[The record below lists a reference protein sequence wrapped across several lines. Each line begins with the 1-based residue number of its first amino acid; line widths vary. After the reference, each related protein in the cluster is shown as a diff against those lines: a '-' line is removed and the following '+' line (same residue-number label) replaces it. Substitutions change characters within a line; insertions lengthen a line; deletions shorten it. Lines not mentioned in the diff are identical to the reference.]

1 MEEQDAQKV
10 DKRFEYLGTYVLK
23 TFQLKSDIWQKCL
36 AKEEQRQTIQ
46 DFMDKSDHTTLVVTL
61 NSSGQLIPSFGFVE
75 TQKNR
80 AIYFSKRSNKTLSV
94 NTIKTDLIYGDIVH
108 SPLVYFSEVVNEVV
122 VPMLSNKRNHH
133 NLPQVVSQDLI
144 RHVHPFKNSVFVTM
158 GVVKGKTVLPL
169 PEGSDRFEE
178 AAYEREKRFA
188 DLQGIHSQFKSPKIV
203 KMTEL
208 LLAMDSIYYPAFE
221 KMLQDVVGARN
232 EAREISVFLKPIER
246 LVEDLENVEFNEV
259 KGRIAPL
266 MHTMCLIW
274 ANSKYYNTPAR
285 VIVLLQEICNLLIQ
299 QAQSYLN
306 PEDILKGDVM
316 ESLSRVQIA
325 IDVLTHFKNTYEEQK
340 ANLSQFRK
348 NEKEVKP
355 WDFSPLMVF
364 AGLDHFMKRL
374 RTIETLL
381 LTVVDMMKLEK
392 LEFGGIQGK
401 SLSQQIQWLHEEFLE
416 TYKVFSEKTYDCLDV
431 SNVEFEVDFMKFQ
444 NKVDDADCR
453 LGAIFCRVFDDA
465 SDLEHAFKVLDMF
478 GSLLERPLLAAKA
491 QSRYPILIT
500 MFDNELEC
508 CRRLFKS
515 QIQIEEAQGYMP
527 ISKNMPA
534 VAGGLKF
541 IQQLQER
548 IQNSYNNF
556 RFINHPY
563 SSKLCDVW
571 TQSVTEKS
579 QYNLQKPLIS
589 RDSRTSLIS
598 VNFSPQLVSLLREV
612 KYLEAR
618 QAEVIPESAADIY
631 SNRELLWQYVANL
644 ELTANWYNKI
654 MGSVLEVE
662 LPLIQ
667 DQLRDIDAKLR
678 DAEESLCWTSQGI
691 WEYIQDVRE
700 TVYDME
706 QRLQMTKN
714 NVEEIHTIMKSWA
727 SPIFERKEGKKDA
740 LLNLDDKTERLER
753 TYGQIRASGAK
764 IHVLLKENLS
774 LFKTDSSSAQWRSYV
789 DYVDEML
796 MDGYFSGIESS
807 LKFFLENTDQAPGLA
822 PLFEVQL
829 HLQVPEIVFHP
840 SLELSASEGL
850 YELVEC
856 LINNVF
862 MISALVPR
870 LSEHSGFQHYQV
882 LRVVTLS
889 DFSFDNHVAKYSSV
903 NLKADMEDM
912 TDLAD
917 MRQLL
922 MERMQR
928 IIRRCCEYRDTFER
942 YAYLYVDDRKE
953 FMRQFLLYGHV
964 LTSEELEAYAEHGVP
979 ETFPTLNQ
987 FREQV
992 DSYESLYMEVLQLE
1006 PVHVFEGWMRV
1017 DARAFKNA
1025 LLNIIKKWS
1034 LMFKQHLVDHVTH
1047 SLSDLEDFI
1056 RLTESGLGKKV
1067 EEGDYKGLVEIMG
1080 NLMAVKERQS
1090 TTDDMFEP
1098 LKQTIDLLKT
1108 YQQDLPDADLP
1119 EKWDSVKKQA
1129 VMVKQQVAPLQANE
1143 VANLRRKCATFDV
1156 EQHTF
1161 REQFRK
1167 KDFFRS
1173 DCVNPHQRLDTSHNQ
1188 IHELEA
1194 TMAELIESAKLFDI
1208 NIPDYRQLKQCRKE
1222 LPVLKEL
1229 WDMIL
1234 AVQSS
1239 LNAWETTPWRDINV
1253 DEMELEC
1260 KRFSKEIRTLDKEA
1274 RSWDAFTGLDSTV
1287 KNTLTSLRAVAEL
1300 QNPAIRPRHWQH
1312 LMNAT
1317 GVRFTMDQDTTLA
1330 DLLSLNLHHFEDEV
1344 RGIVDRAVKEMGME
1358 KVLNELDTTWSSMAF
1373 GYEAHPRTN
1382 IPLLKS
1388 DGELIE
1394 TLEDNQVQLQNLMS
1408 SKYIA
1413 FFLEEVSTWQRKLSV
1428 ADSVIS
1434 IWFEVQRT
1442 WSHLESIFIGSDDI
1456 RSQLP
1461 EDSHRFDGIDIGFKE
1476 LAYDANKTPNVVEA
1490 TNKPGLYS
1498 KLEDMQSRLA
1508 LCEKALAEYL
1518 DTKRL
1523 AFPRFYFISSADLLD
1538 ILSNGTD
1545 PHQVQRHLSK
1555 LFDNMAKMKFETDA
1569 DGNPAKTGLGM
1580 FSKEDEYVPFN
1591 EPCDCSGQVEMWL
1604 NRVLD
1609 SMRAT
1614 VRHEMTEAV
1623 MAYEEKP
1630 REQWLFDYPAQ
1641 VALTGTQIFWT
1652 TDVGI
1657 AFSRLEE
1664 GFENAMK
1671 EYYKKQVSQLNTLI
1685 TMLIGQLN
1693 PGDRQKVMTICTI
1706 DVHARDVVAKIIAQK
1721 VDNSQA
1727 FVWLSQLRHRWGENE
1742 KHCFANICDA
1752 QFLYSYEYL
1761 GNTPR
1766 LVITPLTDRCYITLT
1781 QSLHLVMSG
1790 APAGPAGT
1798 GKTETTK
1805 DLGRALGIMVYVF
1818 NCSEQMDYKSCGN
1831 IYKGL
1836 AQTGAWGCF
1845 DEFNRISVE
1854 VLSVVAV
1861 QVKSIQDAIRD
1872 KKKRFNFMGEDVNL
1886 VPSVGIFITM
1896 NPGYA
1901 GRTELPENLKALFRP
1916 CAMVV
1921 PDFELICEI
1930 MLVAE
1935 GFIEARLLARK
1946 FITLYQ
1952 LCKELLS
1959 KQDHYDWG
1967 LRAIKSVLVVAG
1979 SLKRGDPDRP
1989 EDQVLM
1995 RALRDFNIPKIV
2007 TDDMPVF
2014 MGLIGD
2020 LFPAL
2025 DVPRKRDMD
2034 FEKFVKQSVLDL
2046 KLQAEDNFVL
2056 KVNLN
2061 EKYKLFEGSLIKE
2074 RQEMDMMG
2082 KYEDSKKEATLCLN
2096 VYKIGFNCESTI
2108 SLQVDVHGRTS
2119 KSALFPLTFQYETFR
2134 KSGNVVQLEE
2144 LLAVRHSVFVVGN
2157 AGTGK
2162 SQVLKS
2168 LYKTYQN
2175 MKRRPV
2181 WADLNPKAVTND
2193 ELFGIINPATRDW
2206 KDGLFSNIMREL
2218 ANIGH
2223 GGPKWIV
2230 LDGDIDP
2237 MWIESL
2243 NTVMDDNKVLTLA
2256 SNERIPLNPTMR
2268 LLFEISHLRTA
2279 TPATVSRAGIL
2290 YINPADLGW
2299 NPPVSSWI
2307 DRREVQPEKANLTI
2321 LFDKYLPSCLD
2332 TLRSRFKKII
2342 PIPEQ
2347 SMVQMLCYLLECLL
2361 IPEHTPPDCHKDL
2374 YELYFVFAAVWAF
2387 GGTMFQDQAC
2397 LVHTTETI
2405 RVRYFMDRLLERSRP
2420 VMLVGNAGTGKSVL
2434 VGDKLG
2440 SLDPEKYTIKNVP
2453 FNYYTTSAMLQ
2464 AVLEK
2469 PLEKK
2474 AGRNYGPPGS
2484 KSLIY
2489 FIDDMNMPEVDAYGT
2504 VQPHTL
2510 IRQHMDYNHWYDRSK
2525 LQLKEIHN
2533 VQYVSCMNPTSGSFT
2548 INPRLQRH
2556 FSIFALSFPGVDA
2569 LNTIYC
2575 SILTQ
2580 HLRGEGFPQVLQK
2593 SCSQLVH
2600 LALTFHQRLTST
2612 FLPTAIKFHY
2622 IFNLRDLSNIFQGIL
2637 FCTSEC
2643 LRTPLD
2649 LVKIYLHESNRVYR
2663 DKMVDDKDFATFDK
2677 IQSEMV
2683 KKFYEDMEGTLE
2695 ETKVMNMYCH
2705 FATGIAE
2712 PKYMPVQSWESLNK
2726 TLLEA
2731 LDSYNEV
2738 NPALNLVLFEDAMS
2752 HICRINRILESP
2764 RGNALLVGVGGSG
2777 KQSLTR
2783 LAAFISS
2790 LEVFQITLKKGYS
2803 IPDLKIDLAALYI
2816 KAGVKNIG
2824 TVFLMTDAQVTDE
2837 KFLVLVNDLLASGEI
2852 PDLFPDDEVE
2862 NIIGSLRNE
2871 VRGLGLMDTRENCWK
2886 FFIDRVRRQ
2895 LKVAL
2900 CFSPVGSKLRVRSR
2914 KFPAVVNCTAI
2925 DWFHEWPQEALES
2938 VSLRFLQE
2946 VEHIQ
2951 PEVKDSVSK
2960 FMAYVHVSVN
2970 KTSRDYLA
2978 NERRYNYTTP
2988 KSFLEQIKLYQ
2999 NLLALKKKDLS
3010 TKMERLEN
3018 GLEKLNSTTD
3028 QVDDLKGKLAAQEA
3042 DLKLKNESA
3051 DKLIKVVGVETEK
3064 VAKEKKVADEEEQK
3078 VALIAKEVTR
3088 KQRDCEEDLA
3098 KAEPALIAAQEAL
3111 NTLNKNNLTELK
3123 SFGAPVVAVTNV
3135 TAAVMVLM
3143 APGGRVPK
3151 DRSWKAAKVMMAK
3164 VDAFLDALI
3173 SFKKENIHENCLKAI
3188 QPYLA
3193 DPEFKPELIAAKSN
3207 AAAGLCSWVI
3217 NIVKFY
3223 EVYCEVEPKRQAL
3236 NKANAELAAAQE
3248 KLSVIKAKINQLN
3261 ENLAKL
3267 TAKFKKATADK
3278 LRCQQ
3283 EAETTARTISLA
3295 NRLVGGLA
3303 AEKVRWAVAV
3313 SNFKLQERTLCGDV
3327 LLITAFVSY
3336 LGYFTKRYRLE
3347 LMDNTWRPYLSQL
3360 KVPIPVTEGLD
3371 PLTMLMDDADIAAW
3385 QNEGLPADRMSTENA
3400 TILTSC
3406 ERWPLMVDPQLQG
3419 IKWIKNKYG
3428 DYLRIIRI
3436 GQRGYLDSIERALS
3450 VGEVVLIENLEE
3462 NVDPVLSPLLGRETI
3477 KKGRYIKIGDKE
3489 CEYNPDFRLI
3499 LHTKLANPHYQP
3511 ELQAQ
3516 CTLVNFTVTRDGLE
3530 DQLLAA
3536 VVSMERPDLEE
3547 LKSNLTKQQ
3556 NGFKITLKT
3565 LEDNLLSRL
3574 SSASGNF
3581 LGDIELVENLE
3592 TTKRTAAD
3600 IEDKVKEAKV
3610 TEAEIN
3616 TAREHY
3622 RPAAARAS
3630 LLYFIMNDLNKIHP
3644 MYQFS
3649 LKAFNVVFQN
3659 AVLKASPDET
3669 LKQRVLNLIDNITSS
3684 VFQYTTRGLFEC
3696 DKLTYTAQLA
3706 FQVLLMSKE
3715 INPSELDFLLR
3726 YPVLPGVTSP
3736 VDFLSNHSWGGIKAL
3751 CNMEEFRNLDR
3762 DIEGSVKRWKK
3773 FVESECPEKE
3783 KFPQEWKNKTA
3794 LQRLC
3799 MMRALRPDRMTYA
3812 VRDFVEEK
3820 LGSKYVMGRS
3830 VDFAVSFEES
3840 GAATPIFFILSPGV
3854 DPLKEV
3860 EKHGRKLGYT
3870 FDNKNFHNVSLGQGQ
3885 EVVAE
3890 QALDLAAKE
3899 GHWVILQNI
3908 HLVAKWL
3915 GTLEKKLEQ
3924 HGEGSHQNF
3933 RVFISAE
3940 PSSSPEGHIIP
3951 QGILENSIKIT
3962 NEPPMGMQAN
3972 LHKALD
3978 NFNQL
3983 TSIDI
3988 YSVIM
3993 ALEEAMGCIPIGSV
4007 LNIQGKKSGL
4017 LVKTLQGMSD
4027 ELSLLCP
4034 CVDTLEMC
4042 ARENEFKSILFAL
4055 CYFHAVVAERRKF
4068 GPQGWN
4074 RSYPFNT
4081 GDLTISVNVL
4091 YNYLEANNKVPYDDL
4106 RYLFGEIMY
4115 GGHITDDWDRRLC
4128 RTYLEEFIKSEMMEG
4143 ELCLAPGFPLPGNMD
4158 YNGYHQYIDDAIPA
4172 ESPYLYGLHPNA
4184 EIGFL
4189 TQTSEKLFRTVLE
4202 MQPRDGGSG
4211 EGTGGS
4217 RDDKDPTGS
4226 GSCAPTG
4233 GTLEAE
4239 VEGETST
4246 PSATFS
4252 REGTLTRRP
4261 QGEQHRARN
4270 FTATALIGLY
4280 GTAPALS
4287 PKPDPFQGL
4296 APTYSQCFP
4305 VLPGCTCSRSHT
4317 PLDCARQTRP
4327 HAVARRRVDCW
4338 VGRPAE
4344 TPGRTRAGRPAGM
4357 PGGTRAGRSAGMP
4370 DGTQVERP
4378 AGMPD
4383 GTQAERPAGMPDG
4396 TQAEGPAGMPAG
4408 LPDLTVAGRPAGMP
4422 CRTKAGRPAGMPDCV
4437 PAGMPGWEST
4447 AVVSSRTVP
4456 PPRRP
4461 PKKYL
4466 GLESSGLG
4474 TTGLGT
4480 TGLGTTGL
4488 GTTGLGTTG
4497 LGITGLGTTGLD
4509 STGLDSTGLDST
4521 GLDSTG
4527 QDSSGQDSSGLD
4539 SSGMDS
4545 SGLDSTGLG
4554 TVLRCLFFFSRATR
4568 LGTTLRDSAQR
4579 RWIIGMCW
4587 DPGLRPVRGIPPHDI
4602 EVQRSQHPHLRWRQ
4616 RIPEAAAEQYRQLR
4630 LPKDYLLCG
4639 IEEPIDVGP
4648 QVVVSLTDAAEVKVV
4663 LDEILEKLPDE
4674 FNLTELM
4681 GKVEERT
4688 PYIVVA
4694 LQECERM
4701 NILTQEIRRSL
4712 KELNLGLKGELTMTN
4727 DMENL
4732 QNAIYLDQVPDSWT
4746 KLAYPSISGL
4756 VIWFTDLLSRIKE
4769 LETWTTDFTL
4779 PSAIWLAGFFNPQSF
4794 LTAIMQS
4801 MARRN
4806 EWPLDKMCLQCDV
4819 TKKNRED
4826 LSSPPREGAYIH
4838 GLFMEGARWDIQ
4850 VNIFLAGIMVDA
4862 RLKELTPTMPVI
4874 FIRAIP
4880 VDKQETRN
4888 VYQCPVYKTRQ
4899 RGPTFSQC
4907 GIEMHKALFVCEN
4920 CVFTPEVQ

>member
-1 MEEQDAQKV
+1 M
-10 DKRFEYLGTYVLK
+10 Y
-23 TFQLKSDIWQKCL
+23 DIW
-36 AKEEQRQTIQ
+36 T
-46 DFMDKSDHTTLVVTL
+46 
-61 NSSGQLIPSFGFVE
+61 SS
-75 TQKNR
+75 
-80 AIYFSKRSNKTLSV
+80 
-94 NTIKTDLIYGDIVH
+94 
-108 SPLVYFSEVVNEVV
+108 
-122 VPMLSNKRNHH
+122 
-133 NLPQVVSQDLI
+133 
-144 RHVHPFKNSVFVTM
+144 
-158 GVVKGKTVLPL
+158 
-169 PEGSDRFEE
+169 
-178 AAYEREKRFA
+178 
-188 DLQGIHSQFKSPKIV
+188 
-203 KMTEL
+203 
-208 LLAMDSIYYPAFE
+208 
-221 KMLQDVVGARN
+221 
-232 EAREISVFLKPIER
+232 
-246 LVEDLENVEFNEV
+246 
-259 KGRIAPL
+259 
-266 MHTMCLIW
+266 
-274 ANSKYYNTPAR
+274 
-285 VIVLLQEICNLLIQ
+285 
-299 QAQSYLN
+299 
-306 PEDILKGDVM
+306 
-316 ESLSRVQIA
+316 
-325 IDVLTHFKNTYEEQK
+325 
-340 ANLSQFRK
+340 
-348 NEKEVKP
+348 
-355 WDFSPLMVF
+355 
-364 AGLDHFMKRL
+364 
-374 RTIETLL
+374 
-381 LTVVDMMKLEK
+381 
-392 LEFGGIQGK
+392 
-401 SLSQQIQWLHEEFLE
+401 
-416 TYKVFSEKTYDCLDV
+416 
-431 SNVEFEVDFMKFQ
+431 
-444 NKVDDADCR
+444 
-453 LGAIFCRVFDDA
+453 
-465 SDLEHAFKVLDMF
+465 
-478 GSLLERPLLAAKA
+478 
-491 QSRYPILIT
+491 
-500 MFDNELEC
+500 
-508 CRRLFKS
+508 
-515 QIQIEEAQGYMP
+515 
-527 ISKNMPA
+527 
-534 VAGGLKF
+534 VA
-541 IQQLQER
+541 
-548 IQNSYNNF
+548 
-556 RFINHPY
+556 
-563 SSKLCDVW
+563 
-571 TQSVTEKS
+571 EKS
-579 QYNLQKPLIS
+579 QFNLQKPLIS
-589 RDSRTSLIS
+589 REQRTRLIS
-598 VNFSPQLVSLLREV
+598 VNFSPQLVSVLREV

-618 QAEVIPESAADIY
+618 EAEVIPDMAADVY

-644 ELTANWYNKI
+644 ELATSWYNKV
-654 MGSVLEVE
+654 MSTVLEVE
-662 LPLIQ
+662 MPLIQ
-667 DQLRDIDAKLR
+667 SQLTDIDAKFKE
-678 DAEESLCWTSQGI
+678 AEENLCWTSQGRDDQWI

-700 TVYDME
+700 MVHDLE
-706 QRLQMTKN
+706 QRLQRTKD
-714 NVEEIHTIMKSWA
+714 NVEEIQTIMKTWTT
-727 SPIFERKEGKKDA
+727 PVFERKEGKKDT
-740 LLNLDDKTERLER
+740 LLNLEDKTERLER
-753 TYGQIRASGAK
+753 TYGRIRASGTK
-764 IHVLLKENLS
+764 IHLLLKDNMS
-774 LFKTDSSSAQWRSYV
+774 LFKADPSSAQWKVYV
-789 DYVDEML
+789 DYIDEMVI
-796 MDGYFSGIESS
+796 DGFYNAVESS
-807 LKFFLENTDQAPGLA
+807 LKFFLENTGKAGLA

-829 HLQVPEIVFHP
+829 LLQVPEIVFNP
-840 SLELSASEGL
+840 SLEFSASDGFHD
-850 YELVEC
+850 LVES
-856 LINNVF
+856 LINSIF
-862 MISALVPR
+862 RISALVPR
-870 LSEHSGFQHYQV
+870 LSEHSGFPHYQ
-882 LRVVTLS
+882 
-889 DFSFDNHVAKYSSV
+889 
-903 NLKADMEDM
+903 ADMEDM
-912 TDLAD
+912 VDFAEW
-917 MRQLL
+917 RHLL
-922 MERMQR
+922 MERVRKVMGQ
-928 IIRRCCEYRDTFER
+928 CCEYRNSLER

-953 FMRQFLLYGHV
+953 FMRQFLLYSHV
-964 LTSEELEAYAEHGVP
+964 LTSEEIEAHAEHGVP
-979 ETFPTLNQ
+979 ETPPTLEC
-987 FREQV
+987 FRKQV
-992 DSYESLYMEVLQLE
+992 DSYESLYEDVQRLE
-1006 PVHVFEGWMRV
+1006 PIHVFESWMRV
-1017 DARAFKNA
+1017 DARAFKSA
-1025 LLNIIKKWS
+1025 LLNVIRKWS
-1034 LMFKQHLVDHVTH
+1034 FMFKQHLIDHVTH
-1047 SLSDLEDFI
+1047 SLSDLEEFI
-1056 RLTESGLGKKV
+1056 RLTEAGLGKKV
-1067 EEGDYKGLVEIMG
+1067 EEGDYNGLVEIMG
-1080 NLMAVKERQS
+1080 YLMAVKDRQS
-1090 TTDDMFEP
+1090 TTDEMFEP
-1098 LKQTIDLLKT
+1098 LQHTIDLLKT
-1108 YQQDLPDADLP
+1108 YDQELPELVYKQLEVLP
-1119 EKWDSVKKQA
+1119 EKWNNIKKQA
-1129 VMVKQQVAPLQANE
+1129 VLVKQHVAPLQAGE
-1143 VANLRRKCATFDV
+1143 VANLRRKCAAFDV
-1156 EQHTF
+1156 DQHTF

-1167 KDFFRS
+1167 KDFFRF
-1173 DCVNPHQRLDTSHNQ
+1173 DCVNPHEMLDEAHNQ
-1188 IHELEA
+1188 IQEMET
-1194 TMAELIESAKLFDI
+1194 TMAGLIVSANLFEV
-1208 NIPDYRQLKQCRKE
+1208 NISDYRQLKQCRKE
-1222 LPVLKEL
+1222 LPILKEL
-1229 WDMIL
+1229 WDL
-1234 AVQSS
+1234 VLVVQSC
-1239 LNAWETTPWRDINV
+1239 LEAWQTTPWRQINV
-1253 DEMELEC
+1253 DDMEMEC
-1260 KRFSKEIRTLDKEA
+1260 KRFSKELRALDKEA
-1274 RSWDAFTGLDSTV
+1274 RSWDAFSGLDSTV
-1287 KNTLTSLRAVAEL
+1287 KNTLVSLRAVAEL
-1300 QNPAIRPRHWQH
+1300 QNPAIRPRHWQQ

-1317 GVRFTMDQDTTLA
+1317 GVRFTMDKDTTLA
-1330 DLLSLNLHHFEDEV
+1330 DLLRLNLHHFEDDV
-1344 RGIVDRAVKEMGME
+1344 RSIVDRAVKEMGME
-1358 KVLNELDTTWSSMAF
+1358 KVLNELDATWTSMAF
-1373 GYEAHPRTN
+1373 DFEPHPRTK

-1388 DGELIE
+1388 SEELIE
-1394 TLEDNQVQLQNLMS
+1394 TLEDNQVQLQNLMT
-1408 SKYIA
+1408 SKYIS

-1428 ADSVIS
+1428 SDSVIS

-1461 EDSHRFDGIDIGFKE
+1461 EDSKRFDGIDTDFKE
-1476 LAYDANKTPNVVEA
+1476 LTHDASKTPNVVEA
-1490 TNKPGLYS
+1490 TNKPGLYN
-1498 KLEDMQSRLA
+1498 KLEDIQGRLS

-1538 ILSNGTD
+1538 ILSSGTD
-1545 PHQVQRHLSK
+1545 PHQVQKHLSK
-1555 LFDNMAKMKFETDA
+1555 LFDNMAKLKFETDA
-1569 DGNPAKTGLGM
+1569 GGKLTKTGLGM
-1580 FSKEDEYVPFN
+1580 FSKEDEYVQFN
-1591 EPCDCSGQVEMWL
+1591 LPCDCTGQVEAWL

-1623 MAYEEKP
+1623 AAYEEKP

-1641 VALTGTQIFWT
+1641 VALTCTQIWWT
-1652 TDVGI
+1652 TDVGM

-1664 GFENAMK
+1664 GYENAMK

-1685 TMLIGQLN
+1685 TMLIGQLT

-1706 DVHARDVVAKIIAQK
+1706 DVHARDVVDKIIQQK
-1721 VDNSQA
+1721 VENSQA
-1727 FVWLSQLRHRWGENE
+1727 FLWLSQLRHRWGERE

-1781 QSLHLVMSG
+1781 QSLHLIMSG

-1935 GFIEARLLARK
+1935 GFLEARLLARK

-1979 SLKRGDPDRP
+1979 SLKRGDPSRA

-2056 KVNLN
+2056 KV
-2061 EKYKLFEGSLIKE
+2061 
-2074 RQEMDMMG
+2074 
-2082 KYEDSKKEATLCLN
+2082 
-2096 VYKIGFNCESTI
+2096 
-2108 SLQVDVHGRTS
+2108 
-2119 KSALFPLTFQYETFR
+2119 
-2134 KSGNVVQLEE
+2134 VQLEE

-2168 LYKTYQN
+2168 LHKTYQN
-2175 MKRRPV
+2175 MKRRAM

-2193 ELFGIINPATRDW
+2193 ELFGIINPATREW

-2218 ANIGH
+2218 ANISH
-2223 GGPKWIV
+2223 TGPKWIV

-2256 SNERIPLNPTMR
+2256 SNERIPLNPSMR
-2268 LLFEISHLRTA
+2268 LVFEISHLRTA

-2307 DRREVQPEKANLTI
+2307 DGREVQSEKANLTI

-2347 SMVQMLCYLLECLL
+2347 SMVQMLCFLLECLL
-2361 IPEHTPPDCHKDL
+2361 IPEHTPPDSHKDL
-2374 YELYFVFAAVWAF
+2374 YELYFVFAAIWAF
-2387 GGTMFQDQAC
+2387 GGTMFQDQLVDYRVEFSKWWVTEFKTVKFPAQGTVFDYYIDPESKKFEPWSKMIPKFVMDPDIPLQAC

-2405 RVRYFMDRLLERSRP
+2405 RVRYFMDRLLERRRP

-2440 SLDPEKYTIKNVP
+2440 SLDPEKYAVKNVP

-2474 AGRNYGPPGS
+2474 AGRNYGPPGN
-2484 KSLIY
+2484 KRLIY

-2504 VQPHTL
+2504 VQPHTM
-2510 IRQHMDYNHWYDRSK
+2510 IRQHMDYSHWYDRSK

-2533 VQYVSCMNPTSGSFT
+2533 VQYVSCMNPTAGSFT

-2556 FSIFALSFPGVDA
+2556 FSVFALSFPGVDA

-2575 SILTQ
+2575 SILSQ
-2580 HLRGEGFPQVLQK
+2580 HLRGEGFPAVLQK
-2593 SCSQLVH
+2593 SCSQLVQ
-2600 LALTFHQRLTST
+2600 LALAFHQRITAT

-2643 LRTPLD
+2643 LKTPQD

-2663 DKMVDDKDFATFDK
+2663 DKMVEDKDFDIFDK
-2677 IQSEMV
+2677 LQSETV
-2683 KKFYEDMEGTLE
+2683 KKFYEANANQRKTLA
-2695 ETKVMNMYCH
+2695 MNMYCH
-2705 FATGIAE
+2705 FATGIGE
-2712 PKYMPVQSWESLNK
+2712 PKYMAVQSWGSLNK

-2738 NPALNLVLFEDAMS
+2738 NAAINLVLFEDAMS

-2790 LEVFQITLKKGYS
+2790 LEVFQITLKKGYG
-2803 IPDLKIDLAALYI
+2803 IPDLKSDLGALYI

-2824 TVFLMTDAQVTDE
+2824 TVLLMTDAQVADE

-2852 PDLFPDDEVE
+2852 PDLFPDDEAE

-2871 VRGLGLMDTRENCWK
+2871 VRGQGLMDTRENCWK

-2895 LKVAL
+2895 LKVH
-2900 CFSPVGSKLRVRSR
+2900 GWTDK
-2914 KFPAVVNCTAI
+2914 
-2925 DWFHEWPQEALES
+2925 
-2938 VSLRFLQE
+2938 
-2946 VEHIQ
+2946 
-2951 PEVKDSVSK
+2951 VKDSVSK
-2960 FMAYVHVSVN
+2960 FMAYVHISVN
-2970 KTSRDYLA
+2970 KTSKDYLA

-2988 KSFLEQIKLYQ
+2988 KSFLEQIKLYG
-2999 NLLALKKKDLS
+2999 NLLALKKKDLTS
-3010 TKMERLEN
+3010 KMERLEN
-3018 GLEKLNSTTD
+3018 GLEKLNSTTA
-3028 QVDDLKGKLAAQEA
+3028 QVDDLKAKLAAQEVE
-3042 DLKLKNESA
+3042 LKLKNESA
-3051 DKLIKVVGVETEK
+3051 DKLIQVVGVETEK
-3064 VAKEKKVADEEEQK
+3064 VAREKAVADEEEQK
-3078 VALIAKEVTR
+3078 VACIAEEVMR

-3123 SFGAPVVAVTNV
+3123 SFGSPVAAVTNV

-3164 VDAFLDALI
+3164 VDAFLDALVN
-3173 SFKKENIHENCLKAI
+3173 FKKENIHENCLKAI
-3188 QPYLA
+3188 QPYLG
-3193 DPEFKPELIAAKSN
+3193 DPDFSPELIAAKSN

-3236 NKANAELAAAQE
+3236 SKANAELAAAQD
-3248 KLSVIKAKINQLN
+3248 KLSVIKQLN

-3267 TAKFKKATADK
+3267 TAKFEKATADK

-3283 EAETTARTISLA
+3283 EAETTARTIALA
-3295 NRLVGGLA
+3295 NRLVSLA
-3303 AEKVRWAVAV
+3303 SENVRWAEAV
-3313 SNFKLQERTLCGDV
+3313 KSFRHQESTLCGDV

-3347 LMDNTWRPYLSQL
+3347 LMDNMLFLQ
-3360 KVPIPVTEGLD
+3360 VPIPVTPGLD
-3371 PLTMLMDDADIAAW
+3371 PLTMLTDDADIAVW

-3428 DYLRIIRI
+3428 EELRIIRI

-3462 NVDPVLSPLLGRETI
+3462 AVDPVLGPLLGRETI

-3489 CEYNPDFRLI
+3489 CEYNPSFRLI

-3592 TTKRTAAD
+3592 ITKRTAAE
-3600 IEDKVKEAKV
+3600 IEVKVKEAKV

-3616 TAREHY
+3616 DAREHY
-3622 RPAAARAS
+3622 RPAAARGS

-3659 AVLKASPDET
+3659 AVLKADPDET
-3669 LKQRVLNLIDNITSS
+3669 LKQRVLNLIDSITSL

-3706 FQVLLMSKE
+3706 FQVLLMNKE
-3715 INPSELDFLLR
+3715 ISPRELDFLLR
-3726 YPVLPGVTSP
+3726 YPVQPGLTSP

-3751 CNMEEFRNLDR
+3751 STMEEFHNLDR
-3762 DIEGSVKRWKK
+3762 DIEGSAKRWKK
-3773 FVESECPEKE
+3773 FSESECPEKE
-3783 KFPQEWKNKTA
+3783 KFPQEWKNKTS

-3820 LGSKYVMGRS
+3820 LGSKYVMSRS
-3830 VDFAVSFEES
+3830 LDFAVSYEES
-3840 GAATPIFFILSPGV
+3840 GAATPMFFILSPGV
-3854 DPLKEV
+3854 DPLKDV

-3870 FDNKNFHNVSLGQGQ
+3870 FDNRNFHNVSLGQGQ

-3924 HGEGSHQNF
+3924 HAEGSHQNF

-3940 PSSSPEGHIIP
+3940 PSSSPDGHIIP

-3962 NEPPMGMQAN
+3962 NEPPMGMHAN

-3978 NFNQL
+3978 NFNQ
-3983 TSIDI
+3983 
-3988 YSVIM
+3988 
-3993 ALEEAMGCIPIGSV
+3993 
-4007 LNIQGKKSGL
+4007 
-4017 LVKTLQGMSD
+4017 
-4027 ELSLLCP
+4027 
-4034 CVDTLEMC
+4034 DTLEMC

-4091 YNYLEANNKVPYDDL
+4091 YNYLEANTKVPYDDL

-4128 RTYLEEFIKSEMMEG
+4128 RTYLEEFIKTEMMEG
-4143 ELCLAPGFPLPGNMD
+4143 ELYLAPGFRLPGNMD
-4158 YNGYHQYIDDAIPA
+4158 YNGYHQYIDGALPP

-4211 EGTGGS
+4211 EGTSGS
-4217 RDDKDPTGS
+4217 RDEK
-4226 GSCAPTG
+4226 
-4233 GTLEAE
+4233 
-4239 VEGETST
+4239 V
-4246 PSATFS
+4246 
-4252 REGTLTRRP
+4252 
-4261 QGEQHRARN
+4261 
-4270 FTATALIGLY
+4270 
-4280 GTAPALS
+4280 
-4287 PKPDPFQGL
+4287 
-4296 APTYSQCFP
+4296 
-4305 VLPGCTCSRSHT
+4305 
-4317 PLDCARQTRP
+4317 
-4327 HAVARRRVDCW
+4327 
-4338 VGRPAE
+4338 
-4344 TPGRTRAGRPAGM
+4344 
-4357 PGGTRAGRSAGMP
+4357 
-4370 DGTQVERP
+4370 
-4378 AGMPD
+4378 
-4383 GTQAERPAGMPDG
+4383 
-4396 TQAEGPAGMPAG
+4396 
-4408 LPDLTVAGRPAGMP
+4408 
-4422 CRTKAGRPAGMPDCV
+4422 KAA
-4437 PAGMPGWEST
+4437 
-4447 AVVSSRTVP
+4447 
-4456 PPRRP
+4456 
-4461 PKKYL
+4461 
-4466 GLESSGLG
+4466 
-4474 TTGLGT
+4474 
-4480 TGLGTTGL
+4480 
-4488 GTTGLGTTG
+4488 
-4497 LGITGLGTTGLD
+4497 
-4509 STGLDSTGLDST
+4509 
-4521 GLDSTG
+4521 
-4527 QDSSGQDSSGLD
+4527 
-4539 SSGMDS
+4539 
-4545 SGLDSTGLG
+4545 
-4554 TVLRCLFFFSRATR
+4554 
-4568 LGTTLRDSAQR
+4568 
-4579 RWIIGMCW
+4579 
-4587 DPGLRPVRGIPPHDI
+4587 
-4602 EVQRSQHPHLRWRQ
+4602 
-4616 RIPEAAAEQYRQLR
+4616 
-4630 LPKDYLLCG
+4630 
-4639 IEEPIDVGP
+4639 
-4648 QVVVSLTDAAEVKVV
+4648 
-4663 LDEILEKLPDE
+4663 LDEILEKLPEE
-4674 FNLTELM
+4674 FNMAEMM

-4694 LQECERM
+4694 FQECERM
-4701 NILTQEIRRSL
+4701 NILTQEIKRSL

-4732 QNAIYLDQVPDSWT
+4732 QNAIYLDQVPESWT
-4746 KLAYPSISGL
+4746 KRAYPSISGL
-4756 VIWFTDLLSRIKE
+4756 AIWFTDLLNRIKE
-4769 LETWTTDFTL
+4769 LEIWTSDFSL
-4779 PSAIWLAGFFNPQSF
+4779 PSVVWLAGFFNPQSF

-4806 EWPLDKMCLQCDV
+4806 EWPLDKMSLQCDV

-4826 LSSPPREGAYIH
+4826 FSTPPREGAYIH
-4838 GLFMEGARWDIQ
+4838 GLFMEGARWDTQ
-4850 VNIFLAGIMVDA
+4850 AGIMVDA

-4880 VDKQETRN
+4880 VDKQETRSL
-4888 VYQCPVYKTRQ
+4888 YQCPVYKTRQ
-4899 RGPTFSQC
+4899 RGPTYIWTFNLKTKDNPSKWTLA
-4907 GIEMHKALFVCEN
+4907 GVALLL
-4920 CVFTPEVQ
+4920 QI

>member
-1 MEEQDAQKV
+1 MDESPAAE
-10 DKRFEYLGTYVLK
+10 KRFNFIEDYVLK
-23 TFQLKSDIWQKCL
+23 TLRLKKDHWQKCV
-36 AKEEQRQTIQ
+36 AVEEQKQVIQ
-46 DFMDKSDHTTLVVTL
+46 DFLDKLDHTTLVVYL
-61 NSSGQLIPSFGFVE
+61 NTAGQLVPTNGFAGTSKNKAVYFIKQSQTALSFD
-75 TQKNR
+75 TMK
-80 AIYFSKRSNKTLSV
+80 A
-94 NTIKTDLIYGDIVH
+94 DLMYGDMSY
-108 SPLVYFSEVVNEVV
+108 SPLEQFSALVEEVV
-122 VPMLSNKRNHH
+122 VPVLLNKDNHCQWPH
-133 NLPQVVSQDLI
+133 VMSQDLM
-144 RHVHPFKNSVFVTM
+144 RHIHALKSSVFVM
-158 GVVKGKTVLPL
+158 SGQVKGKTLLPL
-169 PEGSDRFEE
+169 PAGSERIEQ
-178 AAYEREKRFA
+178 AAFEREMRGDLVDKSIIHSIESMVIEWSHQIHEVLKRDSSEPLLEGKNPTPHAELKFWKNRYA
-188 DLQGIHSQFKSPKIV
+188 DLECIQNQFKSPKV
-203 KMTEL
+203 TKMAEL
-208 LLAMDSIYYPAFE
+208 LDAMESSYYPAFIN
-221 KMLQDVVGARN
+221 MLQLVNGALE
-232 EAREISVFLKPIER
+232 EARDINIFLKPLER
-246 LVEDLENVEFNEV
+246 LTEDLENTDFSEV
-259 KGRIAPL
+259 IGRLAPL
-266 MHTMCLIW
+266 MHTVCLVW

-285 VIVLLQEICNLLIQ
+285 VIVLLQEVCNLLIQ
-299 QAQSYLN
+299 QARSHLN
-306 PEDILKGDVM
+306 PEDILKSDVV
-316 ESLSRVQIA
+316 ESLSRMESTL
-325 IDVLTHFKNTYEEQK
+325 DVLTHFKEIFNDKRNSLTQYQR
-340 ANLSQFRK
+340 NGM
-348 NEKEVKP
+348 EVKP
-355 WDFSPLMVF
+355 WDFSPSMVF
-364 AGLDHFMKRL
+364 AGLDRFIERL
-374 RTIETLL
+374 KLIETLL
-381 LTVVDMMKLEK
+381 LTLVDMMKLEK
-392 LEFGGIQGK
+392 VEFGGVRGRA
-401 SLSQQIQWLHEEFLE
+401 LSQQVVWLHKEFLE
-416 TYKVFSEKTYDCLDV
+416 TYKMFTEKSYDCLDV
-431 SNVEFEVDFMKFQ
+431 CNAEFEADFAEFEC
-444 NKVDDADCR
+444 KVKDTDLR
-453 LGAIFCRVFDDA
+453 LGAIFCQAFDDA
-465 SDLEHAFKVLDMF
+465 SGLEYAFKVLDMF
-478 GSLLERPLLAAKA
+478 GSLLERPLIAADALK
-491 QSRYPILIT
+491 RYPELVK
-500 MFDNELEC
+500 MFDKELDC
-508 CRRLFKS
+508 CKALYKKHT
-515 QIQIEEAQGYMP
+515 QAEEQLGYTP
-527 ISKNMPA
+527 VNRNMP
-534 VAGGLKF
+534 VVTGGL
-541 IQQLQER
+541 QWVQELQER
-548 IQNSYNNF
+548 IQIPYNNF
-556 RFINHPY
+556 RYISHPCMESADGEKVMQKYEDMMLLLKRY
-563 SSKLCDVW
+563 SSKLYNRW
-571 TQSVTEKS
+571 TESVGEKS
-579 QYNLQKPLIS
+579 QYNLNQPLIS
-589 RDSRTSLIS
+589 RDPVSKLIT
-598 VNFSPQLVSLLREV
+598 VNFNPQLVSVLREV

-618 QAEVIPESAADIY
+618 QDKDIPELAADIY
-631 SNRELLWQYVANL
+631 SNKELLWQYIANL
-644 ELTANWYNKI
+644 ELMTGWYNKV
-654 MGSVLEVE
+654 MGTVLEVE
-662 LPLIQ
+662 FPLIQ
-667 DQLRDIDAKLR
+667 NQLKDIDIKLK
-678 DAEESLCWTSQGI
+678 DAEDTINWTCKGI

-700 TVYDME
+700 AVHDLE
-706 QRLQMTKN
+706 KRLQRTKD
-714 NVEEIHTIMKSWA
+714 NVEEIQSIMKNWTH
-727 SPIFERKEGKKDA
+727 PIFERKDGKKDT
-740 LLNLDDKTERLER
+740 LLNLEDKQERLEKA
-753 TYGQIRASGAK
+753 YGQIRTSGAK
-764 IHVLLKENLS
+764 LHFLLKDNLT
-774 LFKTDSSSAQWRSYV
+774 LFQVDPSSAEWKSYV
-789 DYVDEML
+789 EYIDEMVI
-796 MDGYFSGIESS
+796 DGFFNSIESS
-807 LKFFLENTDQAPGLA
+807 LKFFLDNTADDTPGLA
-822 PLFEVQL
+822 PLFEV
-829 HLQVPEIVFHP
+829 HLNLEVPDIVFYP
-840 SLELSASEGL
+840 SLEFGAADGFYDLVEGL
-850 YELVEC
+850 
-856 LINNVF
+856 INDVYR
-862 MISALVPR
+862 ISSLVPR
-870 LSEHSGFQHYQV
+870 LAECNSFPHYQ
-882 LRVVTLS
+882 
-889 DFSFDNHVAKYSSV
+889 
-903 NLKADMEDM
+903 ADMEDM
-912 TDLAD
+912 ADLAD
-917 MRQLL
+917 LRQLL
-922 MERMQR
+922 MDRVQR
-928 IIRRCCEYRDTFER
+928 VMVKCCEHRNVFER
-942 YAYLYVDDRKE
+942 YGYLYIDDQKE

-964 LTSEELEAYAEHGVP
+964 LTSEEIEAHAEDGVP
-979 ETFPTLNQ
+979 ENPPTLER

-992 DSYESLYMEVLQLE
+992 DSYESVYEEVQKLE
-1006 PVHVFEGWMRV
+1006 PVCVFEGWMRV
-1017 DARAFKNA
+1017 DARAFKSA

-1034 LMFKQHLVDHVTH
+1034 LMFKQHLIDHVTH
-1047 SLSDLEDFI
+1047 SLSDLEEFI
-1056 RLTESGLGKKV
+1056 KVTETGLSRKV
-1067 EEGDYKGLVEIMG
+1067 DEGDYAGLVEIMG
-1080 NLMAVKERQS
+1080 HLMAVKERQS
-1090 TTDDMFEP
+1090 ATDEMFEP
-1098 LKQTIDLLKT
+1098 LQHTIDLLKT
-1108 YQQDLPDADLP
+1108 YEQELPEVVYKQLEELP
-1119 EKWDSVKKQA
+1119 EKWTNMKKQA
-1129 VMVKQQVAPLQANE
+1129 VVMKQHVAPLQANE
-1143 VANLRRKCATFDV
+1143 VANLRRRCAAFDV
-1156 EQHTF
+1156 QQYTF
-1161 REQFRK
+1161 REQFRTK
-1167 KDFFRS
+1167 GPFRFDS
-1173 DCVNPHQRLDTSHNQ
+1173 ANPYHMLNIAHRQ
-1188 IHELEA
+1188 IQEKEA
-1194 TMAELIESAKLFDI
+1194 VMTALIESASLFEV
-1208 NIPDYRQLKQCRKE
+1208 NVPDYKQLKQCRKE
-1222 LPVLKEL
+1222 VSILKEL
-1229 WDMIL
+1229 WDMIM
-1234 AVQSS
+1234 AMRFS
-1239 LNAWETTPWRDINV
+1239 LDSWRTTPWRDINV
-1253 DEMELEC
+1253 DDMEMEC
-1260 KRFSKEIRTLDKEA
+1260 KRVSKELRTLDKEA
-1274 RSWDAFTGLDSTV
+1274 RAWDAFSGLEGV
-1287 KNTLTSLRAVAEL
+1287 VRNTLTSLRAVAEL
-1300 QNPAIRPRHWQH
+1300 QNPAIRPRHWQQ
-1312 LMNAT
+1312 LMMAT
-1317 GVRFTMDQDTTLA
+1317 GVRFTMDRDTTLA
-1330 DLLSLNLHHFEDEV
+1330 DLLNLNLHCFEDEV
-1344 RGIVDRAVKEMGME
+1344 RAIVDRAVKEMGME
-1358 KVLNELDTTWSSMAF
+1358 KVLSELDATWTAMEF
-1373 GYEAHPRTN
+1373 GYESHPRTSV
-1382 IPLLKS
+1382 PLLKA
-1388 DGELIE
+1388 DEELVE

-1413 FFLEEVSTWQRKLSV
+1413 FFLDEVSSWQRRLSV

-1442 WSHLESIFIGSDDI
+1442 WSHLESIFIGSEDI

-1461 EDSHRFDGIDIGFKE
+1461 EDSKRFEGIDTDFKE
-1476 LAYDANKTPNVVEA
+1476 LAYDAHKTPNVVEA
-1490 TNKPGLYS
+1490 TNKPKLYNR
-1498 KLEDMQSRLA
+1498 LEDIQSRLS

-1538 ILSNGTD
+1538 ILSNGTN
-1545 PHQVQRHLSK
+1545 PQQVQRHLSK
-1555 LFDNMAKMKFETDA
+1555 LFDNMAKMKFETDG
-1569 DGNPAKTGLGM
+1569 DGNPSKSGLGM
-1580 FSKEDEYVPFN
+1580 YSKEDEYVPFN
-1591 EPCDCSGQVEMWL
+1591 EPCDCTGQVELWL

-1609 SMRAT
+1609 TMRST

-1623 MAYEEKP
+1623 VAYEEKP

-1641 VALTGTQIFWT
+1641 VALTCTQIWWS
-1652 TDVGI
+1652 TDVGM
-1657 AFSRLEE
+1657 AFARLEE
-1664 GFENAMK
+1664 GYENAMK

-1685 TMLIGQLN
+1685 TMLIGQLS

-1721 VDNSQA
+1721 VENSQA
-1727 FVWLSQLRHRWGENE
+1727 FIWLSQLRHRWDERE
-1742 KHCFANICDA
+1742 RHCFANICDA

-1781 QSLHLVMSG
+1781 QSLHLTMSG

-1872 KKKRFNFMGEDVNL
+1872 KKKRFNFMGEEVNL
-1886 VPSVGIFITM
+1886 IPSVGIFITM

-1979 SLKRGDPDRP
+1979 SLKRGDPERP

-1995 RALRDFNIPKIV
+1995 RALRDFNVPKIV

-2025 DVPRKRDMD
+2025 DVPRKRDLD

-2056 KVNLN
+2056 K
-2061 EKYKLFEGSLIKE
+2061 
-2074 RQEMDMMG
+2074 
-2082 KYEDSKKEATLCLN
+2082 
-2096 VYKIGFNCESTI
+2096 
-2108 SLQVDVHGRTS
+2108 
-2119 KSALFPLTFQYETFR
+2119 
-2134 KSGNVVQLEE
+2134 VVQLEE

-2168 LYKTYQN
+2168 LHKTYQN

-2193 ELFGIINPATRDW
+2193 ELFGIINPATREW

-2218 ANIGH
+2218 ANISH
-2223 GGPKWIV
+2223 AGPKWIV

-2268 LLFEISHLRTA
+2268 LVFEISHLRTA

-2299 NPPVSSWI
+2299 NPPVTSWI
-2307 DRREVQPEKANLTI
+2307 DRREIQSEKANLTI
-2321 LFDKYLPSCLD
+2321 LFDKYLPPCLD

-2347 SMVQMLCYLLECLL
+2347 SMVQMLCHLLECLL
-2361 IPEHTPPDCHKDL
+2361 TPEHTPPDCHKEL
-2374 YELYFVFAAVWAF
+2374 YELYFVFAAIWAF
-2387 GGTMFQDQAC
+2387 GGALFQDQLVDYRVEFSKWWVTEFKTIKFPSQGTVFDYYIDPETKKFEPWSKMVPKFEMDPDIPLQAC

-2405 RVRYFMDRLLERSRP
+2405 RVSYFMDRLLERRRP

-2434 VGDKLG
+2434 VGGKLG

-2484 KSLIY
+2484 KRLVY

-2533 VQYVSCMNPTSGSFT
+2533 VQYVSCMNPTAGSFT

-2556 FSIFALSFPGVDA
+2556 FSVFALSFPGVDA
-2569 LNTIYC
+2569 LTTIYC
-2575 SILTQ
+2575 SILSQ
-2580 HLRGEGFPQVLQK
+2580 HLSGEGFSTVLQK
-2593 SCSQLVH
+2593 SCVQLVQ
-2600 LALTFHQRLTST
+2600 LALAFHQRVSAT

-2637 FCTSEC
+2637 FCKSEC
-2643 LRTPLD
+2643 AKTPQD

-2663 DKMVDDKDFATFDK
+2663 DKMVEDKDFATFDML
-2677 IQSEMV
+2677 QSEIV
-2683 KKFYEDMEGTLE
+2683 GKFYEDMEEALAE
-2695 ETKVMNMYCH
+2695 AKVMNMYCH
-2705 FATGIAE
+2705 FALGIGE

-2738 NPALNLVLFEDAMS
+2738 NAALNLVLFEDAMC

-2790 LEVFQITLKKGYS
+2790 LEVFQITLKKGYG
-2803 IPDLKIDLAALYI
+2803 ITDLKSDLATLYI
-2816 KAGVKNIG
+2816 KAGVKNVG
-2824 TVFLMTDAQVTDE
+2824 TVFLMTDAQVADE

-2862 NIIGSLRNE
+2862 NIINGVRNE
-2871 VRGLGLMDTRENCWK
+2871 VRGLGLLDTRENCWK

-2900 CFSPVGSKLRVRSR
+2900 CFSPVGNKLRVRSR

-2938 VSLRFLQE
+2938 VSMRFLQE
-2946 VEHIQ
+2946 VEHIEPQ
-2951 PEVKDSVSK
+2951 VKNSVSK

-2970 KTSRDYLA
+2970 KTSKDYLV
-2978 NERRYNYTTP
+2978 NDRRYNYTTP
-2988 KSFLEQIKLYQ
+2988 KSFLEQIKLYR
-2999 NLLALKKKDLS
+2999 NLLDLKRKDLS
-3010 TKMERLEN
+3010 MKMERLEN
-3018 GLEKLNSTTD
+3018 GLQKLNSTSA
-3028 QVDDLKGKLAAQEA
+3028 QVDDLKAKLAAQEV
-3042 DLKLKNESA
+3042 DLKQKNEDA
-3051 DKLIKVVGVETEK
+3051 DKLIQVVGVETEK
-3064 VAKEKKVADEEEQK
+3064 VSREKAVADEEEQK
-3078 VALIAKEVTR
+3078 VASIAEVVGR
-3088 KQRDCEEDLA
+3088 KQRDCETDLA

-3123 SFGAPVVAVTNV
+3123 SFGSPVAAVTNV

-3143 APGGRVPK
+3143 APGGKVPK

-3164 VDAFLDALI
+3164 VDTFLDSLI
-3173 SFKKENIHENCLKAI
+3173 NFNKENIHENCLKAI
-3188 QPYLA
+3188 QPYLQ
-3193 DPEFKPELIAAKSN
+3193 DPEFKPELVAAKSY

-3236 NKANAELAAAQE
+3236 NKANAELASAQE
-3248 KLSVIKAKINQLN
+3248 KLSVIKAKINLLN

-3267 TAKFKKATADK
+3267 TAKFEKATADK
-3278 LRCQQ
+3278 LKCQQ
-3283 EAETTARTISLA
+3283 EAETTARTITLA

-3303 AEKVRWAVAV
+3303 SENVRWAEAVA
-3313 SNFKLQERTLCGDV
+3313 NFKHQERTLCGDV

-3336 LGYFTKRYRLE
+3336 LGYFTKRYRHE

-3360 KVPIPVTEGLD
+3360 TVPIPVTPGLD
-3371 PLTMLMDDADIAAW
+3371 PLTMLMDDADLAAW

-3428 DYLRIIRI
+3428 DDLQVIRI

-3450 VGEVVLIENLEE
+3450 AGEVVLIENLEE
-3462 NVDPVLSPLLGRETI
+3462 TVDPVLGPLLGRETI

-3489 CEYNPDFRLI
+3489 CEYNPSFRLI

-3581 LGDIELVENLE
+3581 LGDTELVENLE
-3592 TTKRTAAD
+3592 ITKRTAAE
-3600 IEDKVKEAKV
+3600 IEEKVKEAKV
-3610 TEAEIN
+3610 TEAKIN
-3616 TAREHY
+3616 EAREHY

-3644 MYQFS
+3644 MYQFA
-3649 LKAFNVVFQN
+3649 LKAFSVVFQK
-3659 AVLKASPDET
+3659 AVMKAAPDEV
-3669 LKQRVLNLIDNITSS
+3669 LKQRVLNLIDSITFS

-3706 FQVLLMSKE
+3706 FQILVMNKE
-3715 INPSELDFLLR
+3715 INTNELDFLLR
-3726 YPVLPGVTSP
+3726 YPVQPGVTSP
-3736 VDFLSNHSWGGIKAL
+3736 VDFLSHHSWGGIKAL
-3751 CNMEEFRNLDR
+3751 CTMDEFRNLDR
-3762 DIEGSVKRWKK
+3762 DIEGSAKRWKK

-3783 KFPQEWKNKTA
+3783 KFPQEWKNKTS

-3820 LGSKYVMGRS
+3820 LGSKYVMSRS

-3854 DPLKEV
+3854 DPLKDV

-3870 FDNKNFHNVSLGQGQ
+3870 FDNRNLHNVSLGQGQ

-3890 QALDLAAKE
+3890 KALDLAAHE

-3924 HGEGSHQNF
+3924 HGDASHQDF

-3962 NEPPMGMQAN
+3962 NEPPLGMHAN

-3978 NFNQL
+3978 NFNQ
-3983 TSIDI
+3983 
-3988 YSVIM
+3988 
-3993 ALEEAMGCIPIGSV
+3993 
-4007 LNIQGKKSGL
+4007 
-4017 LVKTLQGMSD
+4017 
-4027 ELSLLCP
+4027 
-4034 CVDTLEMC
+4034 DTLEMC
-4042 ARENEFKSILFAL
+4042 ARENEFKGILFAL

-4091 YNYLEANNKVPYDDL
+4091 YNYLEANSKVPYDDL

-4128 RTYLEEFIKSEMMEG
+4128 RTYLEEFIKPEMMEG
-4143 ELCLAPGFPLPGNMD
+4143 ELYLAPGFLLPGNMD
-4158 YNGYHQYIDDAIPA
+4158 YNGYHQYIDEALPA

-4211 EGTGGS
+4211 EGSGTS
-4217 RDDKDPTGS
+4217 RDEK
-4226 GSCAPTG
+4226 
-4233 GTLEAE
+4233 
-4239 VEGETST
+4239 
-4246 PSATFS
+4246 
-4252 REGTLTRRP
+4252 
-4261 QGEQHRARN
+4261 
-4270 FTATALIGLY
+4270 
-4280 GTAPALS
+4280 
-4287 PKPDPFQGL
+4287 
-4296 APTYSQCFP
+4296 
-4305 VLPGCTCSRSHT
+4305 
-4317 PLDCARQTRP
+4317 
-4327 HAVARRRVDCW
+4327 
-4338 VGRPAE
+4338 
-4344 TPGRTRAGRPAGM
+4344 
-4357 PGGTRAGRSAGMP
+4357 
-4370 DGTQVERP
+4370 
-4378 AGMPD
+4378 
-4383 GTQAERPAGMPDG
+4383 
-4396 TQAEGPAGMPAG
+4396 
-4408 LPDLTVAGRPAGMP
+4408 
-4422 CRTKAGRPAGMPDCV
+4422 
-4437 PAGMPGWEST
+4437 
-4447 AVVSSRTVP
+4447 
-4456 PPRRP
+4456 
-4461 PKKYL
+4461 
-4466 GLESSGLG
+4466 
-4474 TTGLGT
+4474 
-4480 TGLGTTGL
+4480 
-4488 GTTGLGTTG
+4488 
-4497 LGITGLGTTGLD
+4497 
-4509 STGLDSTGLDST
+4509 
-4521 GLDSTG
+4521 
-4527 QDSSGQDSSGLD
+4527 
-4539 SSGMDS
+4539 
-4545 SGLDSTGLG
+4545 
-4554 TVLRCLFFFSRATR
+4554 
-4568 LGTTLRDSAQR
+4568 
-4579 RWIIGMCW
+4579 
-4587 DPGLRPVRGIPPHDI
+4587 
-4602 EVQRSQHPHLRWRQ
+4602 
-4616 RIPEAAAEQYRQLR
+4616 
-4630 LPKDYLLCG
+4630 
-4639 IEEPIDVGP
+4639 
-4648 QVVVSLTDAAEVKVV
+4648 VKIV
-4663 LDEILEKLPDE
+4663 LDEILEKLPEE
-4674 FNLTELM
+4674 FNMAALM
-4681 GKVEERT
+4681 GKVEERS
-4688 PYIVVA
+4688 PYVVVA

-4701 NILTQEIRRSL
+4701 NILTQEIKRSL
-4712 KELNLGLKGELTMTN
+4712 KELNLGLKGELTMTS

-4732 QNAIYLDQVPDSWT
+4732 QNAIYLEQVPDSWS
-4746 KLAYPSISGL
+4746 KRAYASTCGL
-4756 VIWFTDLLSRIKE
+4756 TLWFTDLLCRIRE
-4769 LETWTTDFTL
+4769 LESWTSDFSL
-4779 PSAIWLAGFFNPQSF
+4779 PSAVWLAGFFNPQSF

-4801 MARRN
+4801 TARRN
-4806 EWPLDKMCLQCDV
+4806 EWPLDKMSLQCDV
-4819 TKKNRED
+4819 TKKNREEF
-4826 LSSPPREGAYIH
+4826 SSPPREGAYVH
-4838 GLFMEGARWDIQ
+4838 GLFMEGARWDTQ
-4850 VNIFLAGIMVDA
+4850 AGVIVDA
-4862 RLKELTPTMPVI
+4862 RLKELTPAMPVI
-4874 FIRAIP
+4874 FIKAVP
-4880 VDKQETRN
+4880 VDKQETRS
-4888 VYQCPVYKTRQ
+4888 VYQCPVYKTKQ
-4899 RGPTFSQC
+4899 RGPTYVWTFNLKTKENPSKWTLA
-4907 GIEMHKALFVCEN
+4907 GVALLL
-4920 CVFTPEVQ
+4920 QI